1 MLLLLPISL
10 LCLLVAGLYAQDL
23 LRDLLAPELAERVME
38 VAKPVPAPDTYKY
51 QSRVGSDVG

>member
-1 MLLLLPISL
+1 MKGPVSEDWTFLG
-10 LCLLVAGLYAQDL
+10 ATDYDM
-23 LRDLLAPELAERVME
+23 LAPELEERVME